1 VRRYEK
7 EICLVLL
14 RFGAA
19 SHGSICHP
27 VPCYNMTHIPL
38 FSAAENISVDAGCE
52 GYISGCVSV
61 SEEQKHAQTAVHKL
75 AAHVQW
81 EEELVFALPVEGTED
96 TDALDGEV
104 ALSLHCCD
112 RFSHNSTLG
121 TMRFKLADVS
131 MMLDADC
138 WVDLQP
144 PKQVRNIAYKC
155 PQVKYL

>member
-1 VRRYEK
+1 MQ
-7 EICLVLL
+7 IGLS
-14 RFGAA
+14 F
-19 SHGSICHP
+19 
-27 VPCYNMTHIPL
+27 
-38 FSAAENISVDAGCE
+38 FSMFKFKSSYFPFSYQFYAAENVSVESGCE
-52 GYISGCVSV
+52 GYISGCVRI

-75 AAHVQW
+75 AARIQW
-81 EEELVFALPVEGTED
+81 DEELVFALPLDGTQGPD
-96 TDALDGEV
+96 GLDGEV

-144 PKQVRNIAYKC
+144 PKQVKNIPLHFDIIKFS
-155 PQVKYL
+155 

>member
-1 VRRYEK
+1 MD
-7 EICLVLL
+7 
-14 RFGAA
+14 
-19 SHGSICHP
+19 S
-27 VPCYNMTHIPL
+27 
-38 FSAAENISVDAGCE
+38 GCE
-52 GYISGCVSV
+52 GYISGCVRI

-75 AAHVQW
+75 AARVQW
-81 EEELVFALPVEGTED
+81 GEELVFVLPLDGTQG
-96 TDALDGEV
+96 AGGLDGEV

-144 PKQVRNIAYKC
+144 PKQVRNI
-155 PQVKYL
+155 P